1 MKNFLVFSS
10 LFVVLFMVGCNQ
22 ATPMSDIDVAETF
35 AEIFTN
41 TPSPSATQTSTLTPT
56 FTATLTYTPKPTN
69 TPTDTVT
76 PLPTPL
82 PQISI
87 QKAFANSFS
96 AVASYAPFIAGF
108 TQGTVINVLGI
119 SPDLKWILI
128 EIPPGQS
135 AWINQEDVQLLNPE
149 IELSVVEVTP
159 APTLTPTSA
168 MPPYISV
175 QIEKDRFDRSTLTI
189 YFNNFQPNEKLSVTI
204 YYGDKIFKAHPTLG
218 TGESGFAMWGL
229 GPVNLKKGV
238 TYRIVAE
245 GSQGSHAEKSFT
257 K

>member
-1 MKNFLVFSS
+1 MKNYLLLGS
-10 LFVVLFMVGCNQ
+10 LFVILSLIGCNQ
-22 ATPMSDIDVAETF
+22 VTPTSDIVVSETS

-41 TPSPSATQTSTLTPT
+41 TPSPSVTQTNTLAPS
-56 FTATLTYTPKPTN
+56 FTATYTHTPEPTN
-69 TPTDTVT
+69 TPTETVT
-76 PLPTPL
+76 PSQTPF
-82 PQISI
+82 PKISI
-87 QKAFANSFS
+87 NKAFANSFS
-96 AVASYAPFIAGF
+96 AVASYAPLVAGF

-119 SPDLKWILI
+119 SPDSNWILI

-135 AWINQEDVQLLNPE
+135 AWIKQEDVQLLDPE
-149 IELSVVEVTP
+149 IELPVVEVTP

-168 MPPYISV
+168 TPPYISV

-189 YFNNFQPNEKLSVTI
+189 YFYNFQPNEKLSITI
-204 YYGDKIFKAHPTLG
+204 YYGDKIFKARPALG

-229 GPVNLKKGV
+229 GPVSLKKGG

-245 GSQGSHAEKSFT
+245 GFQGSRAEKSFT